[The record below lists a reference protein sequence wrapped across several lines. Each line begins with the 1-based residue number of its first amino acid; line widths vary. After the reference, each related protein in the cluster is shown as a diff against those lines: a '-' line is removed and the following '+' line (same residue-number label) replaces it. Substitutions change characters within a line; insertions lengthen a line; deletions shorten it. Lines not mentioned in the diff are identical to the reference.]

1 MDHKPTETKDV
12 TPVNDTLE
20 DLLNNPFSTPT
31 DTLTT
36 SQQAEIDQLQEQ
48 QTAARLI
55 DKLPAERQE
64 QAKQLAAK
72 IDANDAQSV
81 ISYGSAAQAKLS
93 EFSQSMLNHV
103 QAQDIGPV
111 GDSLTELMYR
121 LQEANPDELRAGEGN
136 IFQRVFGK
144 VKQSIY
150 EVTAKYQKIGAQI
163 DKISVKLDKEKDGLL
178 KDNLMLEQLYQK
190 NKDYFDALNIY
201 IAAGELKMEELQ
213 TTIIPEAM
221 KRAEETGDQMDV
233 QIANDYTQFLDRL
246 DKRTHDLRLARQ
258 ITIQQAPQIRLI
270 QNTNQALAE
279 KIQASIATAIPLWK
293 NQVVIA
299 LTLLRQKDAVTAQRQ
314 VSETT
319 NDLLKKNSEML
330 KISAIET
337 AKENERGIVDIET
350 LQTTQNDLI
359 ETIQENIAYPKRRK
373 RKTSSCRSRAWTH
386 GRRSE
391 TKTVGF
397 NPIDHLSLVTKT
409 NAQQQFITTVDGRF
423 SYLSSNF
430 SIGVYFS
437 FILLCP

>member
-1 MDHKPTETKDV
+1 MDNKPKEV
-12 TPVNDTLE
+12 TPVNDTLD

-31 DTLTT
+31 DKLTQT
-36 SQQAEIDQLQEQ
+36 QQSEINVLQEQ

-64 QAKQLAAK
+64 QAKELAAK
-72 IDANDAQSV
+72 IDVSDAQSV
-81 ISYGSAAQAKLS
+81 ISYGSAAQTKLS

-136 IFQRVFGK
+136 IFQRMFGK

-163 DKISVKLDKEKDGLL
+163 DKISVKLEKEKDGLL

-213 TTIIPEAM
+213 TTIIPKAM
-221 KRAEETGDQMDV
+221 KKAEETGDQMDV

-359 ETIQENIAYPKRRK
+359 ETIQETLRIQKEGKEKRRHAEVELGHMEDDLK
-373 RKTSSCRSRAWTH
+373 QK
-386 GRRSE
+386 
-391 TKTVGF
+391 
-397 NPIDHLSLVTKT
+397 
-409 NAQQQFITTVDGRF
+409 
-423 SYLSSNF
+423 
-430 SIGVYFS
+430 
-437 FILLCP
+437 LLDLTQ

>member
-279 KIQASIATAIPLWK
+279 KIQASIAIAIPLWK

-359 ETIQENIAYPKRRK
+359 ETIQETLRIQKEGKEKRRHAEVELGHMEEDLK
-373 RKTSSCRSRAWTH
+373 QK
-386 GRRSE
+386 
-391 TKTVGF
+391 
-397 NPIDHLSLVTKT
+397 
-409 NAQQQFITTVDGRF
+409 
-423 SYLSSNF
+423 
-430 SIGVYFS
+430 
-437 FILLCP
+437 LLDLTQ

>member
-1 MDHKPTETKDV
+1 MDHKPTETKDI

-64 QAKQLAAK
+64 QAKQLAVK

-136 IFQRVFGK
+136 VFQRVFGK

-221 KRAEETGDQMDV
+221 KKAEETGDQMDV

-359 ETIQENIAYPKRRK
+359 ETIQETLRIQKEGKEKRRHAEVELGHMEEDLK
-373 RKTSSCRSRAWTH
+373 QK
-386 GRRSE
+386 
-391 TKTVGF
+391 
-397 NPIDHLSLVTKT
+397 
-409 NAQQQFITTVDGRF
+409 
-423 SYLSSNF
+423 
-430 SIGVYFS
+430 
-437 FILLCP
+437 LLDLTQ